1 MTFIC
6 GSLSGGRYIV
16 KMFVQLFCTVD
27 SSSSAREEDSSN
39 KVKKL
44 GLLLMGLLLEE
55 VKPIRFVQ
63 IRLAAQRAHLYGLCG
78 LWTK

>member
-27 SSSSAREEDSSN
+27 SEEDSSN